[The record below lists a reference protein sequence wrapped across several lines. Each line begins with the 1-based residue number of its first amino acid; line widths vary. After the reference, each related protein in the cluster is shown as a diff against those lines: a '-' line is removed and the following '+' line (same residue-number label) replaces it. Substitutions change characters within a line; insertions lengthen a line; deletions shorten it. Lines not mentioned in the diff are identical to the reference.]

1 MSAETYHYLLYKKI
15 LEGLDAEEER
25 QLNAWLNESEENRRA
40 EAEVAAILQA
50 SALDAPPVDIPA
62 ELGALKRRLRTEAA
76 PRPAAIRR
84 PMWQWAAAAVLL
96 LALGA
101 VVWFQGS
108 QTDTPKWV
116 TVASGTAPDQLVE
129 LPDGSRVWL
138 NSHSTLS
145 YAPDFTGLPERLVHL
160 EGEAFFEV
168 EKDPAHPFVVE
179 AGPCNVRVLGT
190 AFNVR
195 AWPNAPTCDVEVR
208 SGEVRVS
215 AHGQTADLMPGGRA
229 VYDKKSEKLVE
240 THQDTTWV
248 AEWRK
253 PGLFFQNMTL
263 KTALERL
270 SHRFGQP
277 IELDNAALGPC
288 SYSGNFPKADL
299 NMVLANLKGT
309 FHFDIIQTK
318 EGWRLQGGRCPN

>member
-25 QLNAWLNESEENRRA
+25 QLNVWLNESEENRRA
-40 EAEVAAILQA
+40 EAEVAALLKA
-50 SALDAPPVDIPA
+50 TALDVPPVDIPA
-62 ELGALKRRLRTEAA
+62 ELGVLKQRLQAEAA
-76 PRPAAIRR
+76 PRPTAARR

-101 VVWFQGS
+101 VVWLRRTQP
-108 QTDTPKWV
+108 DVPIWV
-116 TVASGTAPDQLVE
+116 TVVSGTIQDQLVE

-145 YAPDFTGLPERLVHL
+145 YAPDFTEHPERLVHL

-168 EKDPAHPFVVE
+168 EKDPGHPFVVE

-190 AFNVR
+190 TFNVR

-208 SGEVRVS
+208 SGKVRVS
-215 AHGQTADLMPGGRA
+215 AHGQTADLIPGGRA
-229 VYDKKSEKLVE
+229 VYDKKGEKLVE
-240 THQDTTWV
+240 TRQDTTWV

-253 PGLFFQNMTL
+253 PGLFFQNTTL

-277 IELDNAALGPC
+277 IELDNPALGLCP
-288 SYSGNFPKADL
+288 YSGNFPKADL
-299 NMVLANLKGT
+299 NVVLANLKGT
-309 FHFDIIQTK
+309 FYFNIIQTK
-318 EGWRLQGGRCPN
+318 EWWRLQGGQCPN